1 MSGKDNNMEI
11 NSLRNKYAIA
21 GVGYAAQGKV
31 PGRTSLSLYLE
42 SCANAIKDSGIPK
55 DEIDG
60 VLMYRWFSPLP
71 GEVYHNANYIPERL
85 GLRPAAI
92 NQEFYCY
99 RTWLSHAIGLLET
112 GMCKNVLVTYAD
124 IAKSGRRQW
133 AEELDGTTPTDEFAA
148 FGDITTLAKYAMIA
162 RRAMYEFGT
171 GPEVWKEIAVAQR
184 RWANLNPKATSYAK
198 PLTAE
203 DYMAQPM
210 LCDPFRLLDTTPITD
225 GGRAIVITSAEHAK
239 SIGKHPVVTIRGY
252 GQGNV
257 PDAGYRL
264 KAGDPNSA
272 ACQASRKAYAM
283 SGLTAKDIGCAEIYD
298 CFTYTVEA
306 TLADY
311 GFYDRK
317 KSADF
322 LRAEDL
328 GPGGKFPLNTSGGML
343 SEGYFMGM
351 TPVVE
356 GVMQMMGRC
365 GDRQL
370 GVLPGTKMP
379 EFTICSDNGGY
390 LQSHETL
397 ILERSK

>member
-1 MSGKDNNMEI
+1 MSET
-11 NSLRNKYAIA
+11 SLRNKYAFS

-31 PGRTSLSLYLE
+31 PGRTSISLYLE
-42 SCANAIKDSGIPK
+42 ACANAIKDSGIPK
-55 DEIDG
+55 EEIDG
-60 VLMYRWFSPLP
+60 VFLYRWFSPLE

-92 NQEFYCY
+92 SQEFFCY
-99 RTWLSHAIGLLET
+99 RTWLTHAIGLIET
-112 GMCKNVLVTYAD
+112 GVCKNVLVAYAD
-124 IAKSGRRQW
+124 IGKSGRRQW
-133 AEELDGTTPTDEFAA
+133 TEELDGTTPTDEFAA
-148 FGDITTLAKYAMIA
+148 FGDLSALAKYAMIA
-162 RRAMYEFGT
+162 RRAMYEYGT

-184 RWANLNPKATSYAK
+184 RWANLNPLATSHSK
-198 PLTAE
+198 VLTAE
-203 DYMAQPM
+203 EYMAYPM
-210 LCDPFRLLDTTPITD
+210 LCDPFRLLDTTPVTD
-225 GGRAIVITSAEHAK
+225 GGRAIIISKAEHVK
-239 SIGKHPVVTIRGY
+239 SIGKHPVISIRGY

-257 PDAGYRL
+257 PDGAYRL
-264 KAGDPNSA
+264 RAGDPDSA
-272 ACQASRKAYAM
+272 ACQASRKAYDMA
-283 SGLTAKDIGCAEIYD
+283 GLKPQNIDCAQIYD

-311 GFYDRK
+311 GFFDRT

-322 LRAEDL
+322 ITAENL
-328 GPGGKFPLNTSGGML
+328 GPGGNFPLNTSGGML

-370 GVLPGTKMP
+370 GVVPGTKMP
-379 EFTICSDNGGY
+379 EFTICSDNGAY

-397 ILERSK
+397 ILERSE